1 MKIENENMIPCPF
14 CGKTRFS
21 VDCKSAIH
29 NIGYYQTYSV
39 RCNSCH
45 ARGATVSGYTKKYRD
60 GLEPIVIVPEEI
72 LIQQAIAKWN
82 ERV

>member
-14 CGKTRFS
+14 CGKTKFS

-39 RCNSCH
+39 RCNLCH
-45 ARGATVSGYTKKYRD
+45 ARGGSVSGYTKSYHV
-60 GLEPIVIVPEEI
+60 GNEPIVSENE
-72 LIQQAIAKWN
+72 LIQKAIAKWN